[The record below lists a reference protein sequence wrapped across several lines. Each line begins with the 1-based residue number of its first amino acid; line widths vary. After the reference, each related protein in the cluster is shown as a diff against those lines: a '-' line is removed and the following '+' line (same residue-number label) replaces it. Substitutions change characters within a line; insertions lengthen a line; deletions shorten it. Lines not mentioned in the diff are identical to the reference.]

1 MVRRVPGG
9 ITGARLEGDA
19 AVANRHE
26 VVFRDRAA
34 AKADRGACPI
44 PQLEMTSDEIR
55 VEMREEDV
63 RDAETPLRSERQV
76 LIDVT
81 LRIDDG
87 RRAGRLVGDEIR
99 RVGQAVQVELPED
112 HARSGCGV
120 TRRYGFFVV
129 NPFGNFFFASS
140 SDTEGTMMT
149 SSPCF
154 QSAGV
159 DTE

>member
-1 MVRRVPGG
+1 MRRP
-9 ITGARLEGDA
+9 L
-19 AVANRHE
+19 
-26 VVFRDRAA
+26 
-34 AKADRGACPI
+34 
-44 PQLEMTSDEIR
+44 
-55 VEMREEDV
+55 
-63 RDAETPLRSERQV
+63 LRSERQV

-140 SDTEGTMMT
+140 SDTAGTMMT